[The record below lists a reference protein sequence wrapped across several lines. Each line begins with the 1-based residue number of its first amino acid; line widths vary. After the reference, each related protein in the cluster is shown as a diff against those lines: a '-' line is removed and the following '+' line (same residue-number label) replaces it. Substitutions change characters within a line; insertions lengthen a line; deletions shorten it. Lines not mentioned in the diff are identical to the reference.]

1 MIPAFITH
9 ETAAWGVIARNEA
22 NINLLISFSNGKP
35 TVVTAQLSTSE
46 TVELCKPF
54 LMEPRQEAK
63 LLSALESADF
73 DTALQLIPTDIP
85 SLVRLG
91 PNRLTPLHYACQHG
105 RLDIIRPL
113 VIKYPHDVK
122 SLVEGTCSP
131 LHIATK
137 HDQLE
142 SAKFLVE
149 NKLFS
154 KAAVNACGTNTPLHI
169 AAEEGHIN
177 MVALLTAQNISCNN
191 PSITDSNGNTPL
203 HTAAKHG
210 HLSVVDFLVKNAD
223 FDPTIRN
230 HRNGRIP
237 LHLAAEQGQLD
248 IVKYFIEKQL
258 CDPSCPDEEGKTP
271 LHLAAGSGKLLVV
284 EYLIAEKKCD
294 PMWRTKNGKTPLH
307 FSSQNGHLEVVKYLT
322 EDTRCGPMILE
333 SDSQYQWY
341 PLHLAASNGHV
352 EIVRF
357 FVEEKQCD
365 PMCRT
370 KSGKTPL
377 HLSSQNGHL
386 KVVKYLT
393 EAGKCDSMCYDE
405 NNVYPLHCAALDGH
419 TEIVRYFVAEKQ
431 CDPMCRTKD
440 GKTPLHLSSENG
452 HLEVV
457 KYLTENDRCDPMIL
471 QSDSQY
477 QWYPLHFAASE
488 GHINVVRF
496 FIEEKQCD
504 PMCRGKDGKTPLHLS
519 SQNVHLKVVK
529 YLTEAGKCDSMC
541 YDENNVYP
549 LHCAAFNGHTEIV
562 RYFVKEKQCDPMC
575 RTKDGKTS
583 LHLSSKNGHLEVVK
597 YLTEDTRC
605 DPMILESDSKYQWY
619 PLHLAASEGHINVVR
634 FFIEEKQC
642 DPMCRTKSGKT
653 PLHLSSQNGHLK
665 VVKYLT
671 EAGKCDSMCYDENN
685 VYPLHCAAFNGHT
698 EIVQY
703 FVEEKQ
709 CDPMCRIK
717 DGKTPLHLSSKN
729 GHLEVVKYLTEDT
742 RCDPMILQSD
752 SQYQWYPI
760 HFAASNGHIKIVRFF
775 FEEKLCDLTC
785 RTKSGETPLHL
796 CSENGHLEVVKYLT
810 EGNRCD
816 PMILE
821 NDSQYQW
828 YPIHFAASNGHIK
841 IVRFFFEEKL
851 CDLTCRTKSGETPLH
866 LCSENGHLEVVKY
879 LTEDNRCDPMI
890 LQSDSQYRWYPLH
903 SAASN
908 GHIKIVRFFIE
919 EKQCDPMC
927 RTKNGKTPLHLSSQ
941 NGHLE
946 VVKYLTED
954 TRCDPMILQSDSQYQ
969 WYPIHFAA
977 FNGHIKIV
985 RFFFEEKLCDLTCRT
1000 KSGET
1005 PLHLCSENGHL
1016 EVVKY
1021 LTEDN
1026 RYDPMILQS
1035 DSQYRWY
1042 PLHSAASNGHI
1053 KIVRFFIEE
1062 KQCDP
1067 MCRTKNGKTP
1077 LHLSS
1082 QNGHLEVVKYLT
1094 EDNRCE
1100 PMILQSDSQYRWYP
1114 LHSAAFNGHIK
1125 IVRFFFEE
1133 KLCDLTCRT
1142 KSGETPLH
1150 LCSENGHLEVVKY
1163 LTEDNR
1169 CEPMILQSDSQYRW
1183 YPLHSAAFN
1192 GHIKIVRF
1200 FIEEKQCDP
1209 MCRTKNG
1216 KTPLH
1221 LSSQNGHLEV
1231 VKYLTEDTRCDP
1243 MILQSDSQY
1252 QWYPIH
1258 FAAFNGHI
1266 KIVRF
1271 FFEEK
1276 LCDLTCRTKSGETPL
1291 HLCSENG
1298 HLEVVKYLTE
1308 GNRCDPMILE
1318 NDSQYQWYPIH
1329 FAASNGH
1336 IKIVR
1341 FFFEEKLCDLTC
1353 RTKSGET
1360 PLHLCSENGHLE
1372 VVKYLTEDNRC
1383 DPMILQ
1389 SDSQYRWYPLHSA
1402 ASNGHIKIVRFFIE
1416 EKQCD
1421 PMCRTKNGKTPLHLS
1436 SQNGHLEVVKY
1447 LTEDNRCDPMILQSD
1462 GQYQCYPL
1470 HLAASEGHIKI
1481 VRFFIEEK
1489 QCDPM
1494 CNGTNGTTLLHISS
1508 ANGRFEIVKYL
1519 TENSKC
1525 HPMCLN
1531 ANNWCPL
1538 HYAAFNG
1545 HVKIVKFLVEEMQ
1558 CYPMC
1563 RTKNGTVP
1571 LHLCS
1576 QNGHLQVVKYLTKNK
1591 KCDPMICQCDSHY
1604 QWYPVHFAASNGH
1617 IEIVKFLIEEKDC
1630 DPVCVTKN
1638 CLTPLHLASQYGHLE
1653 VVEYL
1658 VHHGNFPLHVQYSTY
1673 RVDPDVVAEF
1683 LSMHRRSARITPL
1696 QLAYMNGNFDIVHC
1710 LLMISHTEWNVM
1722 YQDISCLHMAAVCG
1736 QLDIVEILLNSL
1748 ERSRDTELKHW
1759 AGITTLNLAA
1769 FMGQQNVV
1777 TRLLTFLEYQCI
1789 PINIARNPLH
1799 VALMGLAFRNIVSTQ
1814 EFSDML
1820 KVFLKLLSFA
1830 GVSDIHSE
1838 QLTKYYCKGSNIE
1851 IVKLFLEIPQIATV
1865 NSEDIV
1871 RGMTLHAA
1879 CFLGQIEAV
1888 KLIIQADCI
1897 HPMIT
1902 DNEGLSPF
1910 HYTILGRIFH
1920 EVSARNDYD
1929 AYIQLQNIKDFLHEI
1944 KNVDVGDLMKVCF
1957 SLLLRHICSQD
1968 YFEICQLLVAQCHC
1982 DPLENRDKDGETP
1995 LHYAAWFNDAE
2006 MFKLLVSASTQDPLC
2021 PNDYGSTT
2029 LHIASRN
2036 GNLAIVKF
2044 LVDDCRV
2051 QPMCQGKDG
2060 TTPLHWASETGQL
2073 DIIEFLA
2080 CRAPFNLFTNEQL
2093 IKDIKGRSPLH
2104 YAVASEQLTVLQYLI
2119 MKHNCDPLC
2128 KDQNGNTVLHYAALH
2143 GFFPIVKY
2151 LVTTVLQN
2159 TVITNNS
2166 GYTPLH
2172 LAAVNGHLKIIQL
2185 LINYAVSTSSQ
2196 YPASVMTP
2204 NSETVLHAASRGGHV
2219 GVVMFL
2225 VGECQ
2230 SDPMSRDANGNTPLH
2245 IAASMGYKEIVVYLA
2260 GGKDCDVNCITA
2272 SGGTA
2277 LHDACTKGHI
2287 DIVKFLVDDQ
2297 HCNVLC
2303 ANSTGATPLHLAVA
2317 HGHTDIVRFLCTK
2330 KDYSKFCSTSYWT
2343 PLHLA
2348 CNIKLETLAMTMVQI
2363 LSNHV
2368 CSDLLRDFKGV
2379 SPLHLACYNGHI
2391 TIVKFL
2397 ISAAEYD
2404 PLQPDERDRI
2414 ALHYAVESQ
2423 EADVIDYLLSCKPDS
2438 VFHSDLRGVTPIMCA
2453 TSENIVAKLLLK
2465 GADPRDIRVELSN
2478 NLTYLN
2484 SENYVCLTGRNII
2497 NVVGNARSGK
2507 STLVKALESDYK
2519 GFLKGLAKVT
2529 IATPAGVAG
2538 VACSVY
2544 DKSKYFGPVVFH
2556 DFAGEAENYCG
2567 HSLSP
2572 ENCNS
2577 FTKSVFIISV
2587 NLTSPLDSIQKQ
2599 VSYWLHWVSNLCI
2612 AMECHS
2618 RLSVIVV
2625 GSHRD
2630 KLKAQELKIKSLYF
2644 QKLNALQSC
2653 WPYITVIGFAILNC
2667 QQWRSTEMLKLK
2679 TLLQKVCMSEKP
2691 NITNTHSMLAAFIN
2705 YKYGDST
2712 PVQLSTIL
2720 EHLTENDIP
2729 LPQSLEDLY
2738 KLCQDLDCSGHIA
2751 LLTNKNATEQSWI
2764 IYNQCG
2770 VFQLANTFLRDA
2782 KEHSQYKFTGVVPF
2796 SELLAWFGDAY
2807 NPNFIQ
2813 QYLVHVEIC
2822 QPINDPQ
2829 IICKLSPSE
2838 EYYFFPALLEPN
2850 PCQELWKP
2858 DLKYEQYFGWSIQ
2871 TKVLHFLPT
2880 QFLHTLLLRFAA
2892 RFGSTSPDNRSEV
2905 NFEVDEYCMM
2915 WKNGIRWIHVP
2926 SGTEAVA
2933 QICEQS
2939 TVATVMMRS
2948 IKGYEMEYYK
2958 HRAEVFKMATDIAEE
2973 FHLMEITKEYIL
2985 HPQSVSQYQHL
2996 HPQPLQHLKRYNI
3009 QRIVDAV
3016 MALETDLIVEEKDEH
3031 RRTQVALPPEFERIE
3046 VLLHFEPFLGLRKEV
3061 IGEIFDTTLHRKWKN
3076 GNDLAN
3082 MLKHSPKTT
3091 TDQTDK
3097 YALILQDLME
3107 KGGTV
3112 GELFHRLQEY
3122 SIFQG
3127 RKFLVRCVWIAC
3139 MCSQFGMCGTDAIIF
3154 TFVG

>member
-1 MIPAFITH
+1 
-9 ETAAWGVIARNEA
+9 
-22 NINLLISFSNGKP
+22 
-35 TVVTAQLSTSE
+35 
-46 TVELCKPF
+46 
-54 LMEPRQEAK
+54 MEPEQEAK
-63 LLSALESADF
+63 LLSALERADF
-73 DTALQLIPTDIP
+73 DTALQLIPASTP
-85 SLVRLG
+85 SLVRVG

-105 RLDIIRPL
+105 RLDIIRSL
-113 VIKYPHDVK
+113 VIKYSHDVK
-122 SLVEGTCSP
+122 LLGEGTCSP
-131 LHIATK
+131 LHITTK

-142 SAKFLVE
+142 SAKFLVD

-177 MVALLTAQNISCNN
+177 MVALLTAENISCNN
-191 PSITDSNGNTPL
+191 PSVADSNGNTPL

-210 HLSVVDFLVKNAD
+210 HLSVVDFLVKNAH

-258 CDPSCPDEEGKTP
+258 CDPSCPDEEGNTP
-271 LHLAAGSGKLLVV
+271 LHFAAGSGKPQVV

-307 FSSQNGHLEVVKYLT
+307 CSSQNGHLEVVKYLT
-322 EDTRCGPMILE
+322 EDTRCDPMILE

-341 PLHLAASNGHV
+341 PLHFAASNGHV

-393 EAGKCDSMCYDE
+393 EADKCDSMCYDE
-405 NNVYPLHCAALDGH
+405 NNVYPLHFAAFNGH
-419 TEIVRYFVAEKQ
+419 TEIVRYFVEEKQ

-440 GKTPLHLSSENG
+440 GKTPLHLSSRNG
-452 HLEVV
+452 
-457 KYLTENDRCDPMIL
+457 
-471 QSDSQY
+471 
-477 QWYPLHFAASE
+477 
-488 GHINVVRF
+488 
-496 FIEEKQCD
+496 
-504 PMCRGKDGKTPLHLS
+504 
-519 SQNVHLKVVK
+519 HLKVVK
-529 YLTEAGKCDSMC
+529 YLTEVGKCDSMS

-562 RYFVKEKQCDPMC
+562 RYFVEEKQCDPMCRTKDGMTPLHLSSRNGHLKVVKYLTEVGKCDSMCYDENNVYPLHCAAFDGHTETVRYFVEEKQCDPMC
-575 RTKDGKTS
+575 RTKDGKTP
-583 LHLSSKNGHLEVVK
+583 LHCSSQNGHLEVVK

-605 DPMILESDSKYQWY
+605 GPMILESDSHYQWY
-619 PLHLAASEGHINVVR
+619 PLHFAASNGHVEIVR
-634 FFIEEKQC
+634 FFVEEKQC

-653 PLHLSSQNGHLK
+653 PLHLSSQDGHLK

-671 EAGKCDSMCYDENN
+671 EVGKCDSMCYDENN
-685 VYPLHCAAFNGHT
+685 VYPLHCAAFDGHT
-698 EIVQY
+698 ETVRY

-709 CDPMCRIK
+709 CDPMCRTK
-717 DGKTPLHLSSKN
+717 DGKT
-729 GHLEVVKYLTEDT
+729 
-742 RCDPMILQSD
+742 
-752 SQYQWYPI
+752 
-760 HFAASNGHIKIVRFF
+760 
-775 FEEKLCDLTC
+775 
-785 RTKSGETPLHL
+785 
-796 CSENGHLEVVKYLT
+796 
-810 EGNRCD
+810 
-816 PMILE
+816 
-821 NDSQYQW
+821 
-828 YPIHFAASNGHIK
+828 
-841 IVRFFFEEKL
+841 
-851 CDLTCRTKSGETPLH
+851 
-866 LCSENGHLEVVKY
+866 
-879 LTEDNRCDPMI
+879 
-890 LQSDSQYRWYPLH
+890 
-903 SAASN
+903 
-908 GHIKIVRFFIE
+908 
-919 EKQCDPMC
+919 
-927 RTKNGKTPLHLSSQ
+927 
-941 NGHLE
+941 
-946 VVKYLTED
+946 
-954 TRCDPMILQSDSQYQ
+954 
-969 WYPIHFAA
+969 
-977 FNGHIKIV
+977 
-985 RFFFEEKLCDLTCRT
+985 
-1000 KSGET
+1000 
-1005 PLHLCSENGHL
+1005 
-1016 EVVKY
+1016 
-1021 LTEDN
+1021 
-1026 RYDPMILQS
+1026 
-1035 DSQYRWY
+1035 
-1042 PLHSAASNGHI
+1042 
-1053 KIVRFFIEE
+1053 
-1062 KQCDP
+1062 
-1067 MCRTKNGKTP
+1067 
-1077 LHLSS
+1077 
-1082 QNGHLEVVKYLT
+1082 
-1094 EDNRCE
+1094 
-1100 PMILQSDSQYRWYP
+1100 
-1114 LHSAAFNGHIK
+1114 
-1125 IVRFFFEE
+1125 
-1133 KLCDLTCRT
+1133 
-1142 KSGETPLH
+1142 
-1150 LCSENGHLEVVKY
+1150 
-1163 LTEDNR
+1163 
-1169 CEPMILQSDSQYRW
+1169 
-1183 YPLHSAAFN
+1183 
-1192 GHIKIVRF
+1192 
-1200 FIEEKQCDP
+1200 
-1209 MCRTKNG
+1209 
-1216 KTPLH
+1216 
-1221 LSSQNGHLEV
+1221 
-1231 VKYLTEDTRCDP
+1231 
-1243 MILQSDSQY
+1243 
-1252 QWYPIH
+1252 
-1258 FAAFNGHI
+1258 
-1266 KIVRF
+1266 
-1271 FFEEK
+1271 
-1276 LCDLTCRTKSGETPL
+1276 
-1291 HLCSENG
+1291 
-1298 HLEVVKYLTE
+1298 
-1308 GNRCDPMILE
+1308 
-1318 NDSQYQWYPIH
+1318 
-1329 FAASNGH
+1329 
-1336 IKIVR
+1336 
-1341 FFFEEKLCDLTC
+1341 
-1353 RTKSGET
+1353 
-1360 PLHLCSENGHLE
+1360 
-1372 VVKYLTEDNRC
+1372 
-1383 DPMILQ
+1383 
-1389 SDSQYRWYPLHSA
+1389 
-1402 ASNGHIKIVRFFIE
+1402 
-1416 EKQCD
+1416 
-1421 PMCRTKNGKTPLHLS
+1421 
-1436 SQNGHLEVVKY
+1436 
-1447 LTEDNRCDPMILQSD
+1447 
-1462 GQYQCYPL
+1462 
-1470 HLAASEGHIKI
+1470 
-1481 VRFFIEEK
+1481 
-1489 QCDPM
+1489 
-1494 CNGTNGTTLLHISS
+1494 
-1508 ANGRFEIVKYL
+1508 
-1519 TENSKC
+1519 
-1525 HPMCLN
+1525 
-1531 ANNWCPL
+1531 
-1538 HYAAFNG
+1538 
-1545 HVKIVKFLVEEMQ
+1545 
-1558 CYPMC
+1558 
-1563 RTKNGTVP
+1563 P

-1576 QNGHLQVVKYLTKNK
+1576 QNGHLQIVKYLTKDK
-1591 KCDPMICQCDSHY
+1591 KCDPMIRQCDSHY

-1673 RVDPDVVAEF
+1673 RVDPNVVTEF
-1683 LSMHRRSARITPL
+1683 LSMHRRSATITPL
-1696 QLAYMNGNFDIVHC
+1696 QLACMNGHFDIVQC
-1710 LLMISHTEWNVM
+1710 LLVISDTNLELNVM
-1722 YQDISCLHMAAVCG
+1722 CQDISCLHMAAVCG
-1736 QLDIVEILLNSL
+1736 QLDIVEILLDAL
-1748 ERSRDTELKHW
+1748 ERSRDTEFKHW

-1910 HYTILGRIFH
+1910 HYTVLGRIFH
-1920 EVSARNDYD
+1920 KVSVCNDYD
-1929 AYIQLQNIKDFLHEI
+1929 AYIQLQTIKDFLHEI

-1957 SLLLRHICSQD
+1957 NLLLRHIRSQD
-1968 YFEICQLLVAQCHC
+1968 YFEICQLLVTQCHC
-1982 DPLENRDKDGETP
+1982 DPLGNRDKDGETP

-2036 GNLAIVKF
+2036 GNLAIAKF

-2080 CRAPFNLFTNEQL
+2080 SRAHFNLIPNEQS

-2172 LAAVNGHLKIIQL
+2172 LAALNGHLKIIQL

-2196 YPASVMTP
+2196 YPAEVVIPS
-2204 NSETVLHAASRGGHV
+2204 SETVLHAASRGGHI

-2260 GGKDCDVNCITA
+2260 GQRDCDVNCITA

-2277 LHDACTKGHI
+2277 LHDACIKGHI
-2287 DIVKFLVDDQ
+2287 GIVKFLVDDQ
-2297 HCNVLC
+2297 HCNLLC

-2317 HGHTDIVRFLCTK
+2317 HGHTDIVKFLCTK
-2330 KDYSKFCSTSYWT
+2330 KDYSQFCSTSYWT

-2363 LSNHV
+2363 LSNHA

-2397 ISAAEYD
+2397 TSEAEYD

-2453 TSENIVAKLLLK
+2453 TSENIVTKLLLK
-2465 GADPRDIRVELSN
+2465 GADPHDIKVELSN
-2478 NLTYLN
+2478 SLTYLN
-2484 SENYVCLTGRNII
+2484 SEKYVCLTGRNII

-2519 GFLKGLAKVT
+2519 GFLKGLAKVA

-2572 ENCNS
+2572 EDCNS

-2612 AMECHS
+2612 AIECHS

-2630 KLKAQELKIKSLYF
+2630 KLKARELKIKSLYF
-2644 QKLNALQSC
+2644 QKLKALQSC
-2653 WPYITVIGFAILNC
+2653 WPYITVIGFSILNC

-2926 SGTEAVA
+2926 SGTETVA

-2958 HRAEVFKMATDIAEE
+2958 HRAEVLKMATDIAEE

-3046 VLLHFEPFLGLRKEV
+3046 VLLRFEPFLGLRKEV

-3154 TFVG
+3154 TFVE